1 MSGAAVQQNI
11 FEEKSVWKILLHI
24 APPVMLAQLIQ
35 AMYNIVDSYFVG
47 RFSEDGLT
55 ALSVVYPIQLIA
67 IAVAVG
73 TGVGVNTLMSRHYA
87 HQEQR
92 RANET
97 AGTGMV
103 LALISWAVFALLSV
117 LLMRPY
123 VMLSADAPAAVE
135 YAVTYGTIVCI
146 GSIGLFLESIW
157 TKVHQ
162 AGGNMRLPMIAQIAG
177 ALTNIVLDP
186 ILIFG
191 LGPAPA
197 LGVAGAAYATVAGQM
212 VAAMITASGFRKPP
226 KVIRMWIYTR
236 KIYKLGFP
244 SIFMQLLFTVYIVAL
259 NIILAGFSDEAVTV
273 LGLYYKIQSFF
284 FIPLC
289 GLETCI
295 VPLLSYTY
303 AKNEYA
309 RCKKVMTN
317 SILLAMG
324 FMLVG
329 VACFE
334 LIPAQ
339 LLSIFHPAWDVIAI
353 GVPAFRIIGASFVP
367 AVISLLMPVF
377 FQAIGEA
384 LPSVLLSLTRQILCL
399 IPIFWLFSKI
409 GLNYTWLAFPLAE
422 IITSSLGL
430 LLYTRQLRLWRLYRS
445 KSAGVETRGKVAMK
459 LITAIVSKKD
469 TNDVCKA
476 LSEAGFYFTKMA
488 STGGFLTAGNTTLM
502 IGTENEKVAQV
513 LDVIRTNCSRRV
525 EKISSN
531 VQLAVPSAVAPTE
544 VSVGGAT
551 VFVTE
556 VEQFEKM

>member
-1 MSGAAVQQNI
+1 MSQAAVQQNI

-97 AGTGMV
+97 AGTGVV
-103 LALISWAVFALLSV
+103 LALISWGVFALLSV

-123 VMLSADAPAAVE
+123 VQLSADAPAAVE
-135 YAVTYGTIVCI
+135 YAVTYGTIVCV
-146 GSIGLFLESIW
+146 GSLGLFLESIW
-157 TKVHQ
+157 TKIHQ

-191 LGPAPA
+191 LGFVPA
-197 LGVAGAAYATVAGQM
+197 LGVSGAAYATVAGQI
-212 VAAMITASGFRKPP
+212 VAAVITSSGFRKPP
-226 KVIRMWIYTR
+226 KAIRMWIYTK

-244 SIFMQLLFTVYIVAL
+244 SIFMQMLFTVYIVAL
-259 NIILAGFSDEAVTV
+259 NMILAGFSDAAVTV

-303 AKNEYA
+303 AKNEYT

-317 SILLAMG
+317 SVLLAMG
-324 FMLVG
+324 FMLAG

-334 LIPAQ
+334 LIPGQ
-339 LLSIFHPAWDVIAI
+339 LLNIFHPAPDVITI
-353 GVPAFRIIGASFVP
+353 GIPAFRLIGASFVP

-384 LPSVLLSLTRQILCL
+384 LPSVLLSLTRQIFCL
-399 IPIFWLFSKI
+399 IPIFWLLSKI
-409 GLNYTWLAFPLAE
+409 SLDYTWLAFPLAE

-430 LLYTRQLRLWRLYRS
+430 LLYTRQLRIWRLYQS
-445 KSAGVETRGKVAMK
+445 KAAGVETGGKVAMK

-469 TNDVCKA
+469 TNEVCKA

-502 IGTENEKVAQV
+502 IGTENDKVAQV

>member
-1 MSGAAVQQNI
+1 MSQAAVQQNI

-97 AGTGMV
+97 AGTGVV
-103 LALISWAVFALLSV
+103 LALISWGVFALLSV

-123 VMLSADAPAAVE
+123 VQLSADAPAAVE
-135 YAVTYGTIVCI
+135 YAVTYGTIVCV
-146 GSIGLFLESIW
+146 GSLGLFLESIW
-157 TKVHQ
+157 TKIHQ

-191 LGPAPA
+191 LGFVPA
-197 LGVAGAAYATVAGQM
+197 LGVAGAAYATVAGQI
-212 VAAMITASGFRKPP
+212 VAAVITSSGFRKLP
-226 KVIRMWIYTR
+226 KAIRMWIYTK

-244 SIFMQLLFTVYIVAL
+244 SIFMQMLFTVYIVAL
-259 NIILAGFSDEAVTV
+259 NMILAGFSDAAVTV

-303 AKNEYA
+303 AKNEYT

-317 SILLAMG
+317 SVLLAMG
-324 FMLVG
+324 FMLAG

-334 LIPAQ
+334 LIPGQ
-339 LLSIFHPAWDVIAI
+339 LLNIFHPAPDVITI
-353 GVPAFRIIGASFVP
+353 GIPAFRLIGASFVP

-384 LPSVLLSLTRQILCL
+384 LPSVLLSLTRQIFCL
-399 IPIFWLFSKI
+399 IPIFWLLSKI
-409 GLNYTWLAFPLAE
+409 SLDYTWLAFPLAE

-430 LLYTRQLRLWRLYRS
+430 LLYTRQLRIWRLYQS
-445 KSAGVETRGKVAMK
+445 KAAGVETGGKVAMK

-469 TNDVCKA
+469 TNEVCKA

-502 IGTENEKVAQV
+502 IGTENDKVAQV

>member
-1 MSGAAVQQNI
+1 MSQAAVQQNI
-11 FEEKSVWKILLHI
+11 FEEKSVWKILLRI

-55 ALSVVYPIQLIA
+55 ALSVVYPIQLVA

-103 LALISWAVFALLSV
+103 LALISWVLFSLLSV

-123 VMLSADAPAAVE
+123 VQLSADSPAAVE
-135 YAVTYGTIVCI
+135 YAVTYGIIVCV
-146 GSIGLFLESIW
+146 GSVGLFLESIW
-157 TKVHQ
+157 SKVHQ
-162 AGGNMRLPMIAQIAG
+162 ARGNMRLPMIAQIAG

-191 LGPAPA
+191 LGPVPA
-197 LGVAGAAYATVAGQM
+197 LGVAGAAYATVAGQLI
-212 VAAMITASGFRKPP
+212 AAAITASGFRKPP
-226 KVIRMWIYTR
+226 KAIRMWIYTK

-244 SIFMQLLFTVYIVAL
+244 SIFMQMLFTVYIVAL

-284 FIPLC
+284 FIPLG

-303 AKNEYA
+303 AKNEYT
-309 RCKKVMTN
+309 RCKKVLTN
-317 SILLAMG
+317 SLLLAMG

-339 LLSIFHPAWDVIAI
+339 LLGIFHPAPDVIAI
-353 GVPAFRIIGASFVP
+353 GVPAFHLIGASFVP
-367 AVISLLMPVF
+367 AAISLLMPVF

-384 LPSVLLSLTRQILCL
+384 LPSVLLSLTRQIFCL

-422 IITSSLGL
+422 VITSSLGL
-430 LLYTRQLRLWRLYRS
+430 LLYARQLRIWRLYQGRATS
-445 KSAGVETRGKVAMK
+445 VETRGKVAMK

-502 IGTENEKVAQV
+502 IGTENDKVAQV